1 MSEKRALSLYPEH
14 VSFHIDIPDKT
25 VCDVLH
31 ERAAQFSS
39 HPALTFYGKTITY
52 AELVAAVNRFA
63 SSLQTLGVQKG
74 DRVAIML
81 PNCPQYVIAYY
92 GILQAGA
99 IVTQVNPMLVERELA
114 YVLNDSGAETIIIY
128 ESLYPRL
135 AAVRE
140 GTAIKRAVTVSFGA
154 PSSASLA
161 AEDVTFDEFLAE
173 GSGQVRPV
181 PIEPA
186 HDVAVLQYTGGT
198 TGRSKGAMLSHRN
211 IFANVLQCAE
221 FFKGTFEMGKE
232 RYLTVIP
239 LFHVF
244 AMTSGMNLAIYQGA
258 ENILLPRFELKEVLE
273 TIRDKQPTVFPG
285 VPTMYVAITNT
296 PGVEQYGISSIKT
309 CNSGSAPMPL
319 ELMRDFEAKTGAV
332 VLEGYGLSEASPVTH
347 CNPPFAARKPGT
359 VGIGMPLT
367 EYKVVDVATG
377 TQELPPGEVG
387 ELIIRGPQVMKGYW
401 NMPEETAVTLRDGW
415 LYTGDLASID
425 EEGYV
430 TIVDRKKDMIIAG
443 GYNIYP
449 REVEEVLYEHPAVKE
464 AVVIGVPDSYRGE
477 TVKAVI
483 VLKDGQQANEDDII
497 RHCRKN
503 LASYKVPRIVEF
515 RTELPKTNVGKIL
528 RRALREEASRPQ

>member
-14 VSFHIDIPDKT
+14 ISFYMDIPDKT
-25 VCDVLH
+25 VCDVLQ
-31 ERAAQFSS
+31 ERAGEFGSQ
-39 HPALTFYGKTITY
+39 PALTFYDKTITY
-52 AELVAAVNRFA
+52 AELAAAVNRFA
-63 SSLQTLGVQKG
+63 SSLQARGVQKG

-114 YVLNDSGAETIIIY
+114 YLLKDSGAKMIVIY
-128 ESLYPRL
+128 EPLYPRL
-135 AAVRE
+135 AAVRGE
-140 GTAIKRAVTVSFGA
+140 TAVEQAVTVSLGA
-154 PSSASLA
+154 PPSVALA
-161 AEDVTFDEFLAE
+161 EGDVTFDEFLAA
-173 GSGQVRPV
+173 GSGAVRPV
-181 PIEPA
+181 SIEST

-198 TGRSKGAMLSHRN
+198 TGRSKGAMLTHRN

-221 FFKGTFEMGKE
+221 FFKGTFELGKE

-319 ELMRDFEAKTGAV
+319 ELMRDFESKTGAV

-401 NMPEETAVTLRDGW
+401 NMPEETAAALRDGW

-430 TIVDRKKDMIIAG
+430 TIVDRKKDLIIAG

-449 REVEEVLYEHPAVKE
+449 REIEEVLYEHPAVRE
-464 AVVIGVPDSYRGE
+464 AAAIGVPDPYRGE
-477 TVKAVI
+477 TVKAII
-483 VLKDGQQANEDDII
+483 VLKDGQQASEEDILA
-497 RHCRKN
+497 HCRKN
-503 LASYKVPRIVEF
+503 LAAYKVPRIIEF

-528 RRALREEASRPQ
+528 RRALREEASRSQ

>member
-1 MSEKRALSLYPEH
+1 MSEKRALPLYPEH
-14 VSFHIDIPDKT
+14 VSFYIDIPDKT
-25 VCDVLH
+25 VCDVLQ
-31 ERAAQFSS
+31 ERAGEFGSR
-39 HPALTFYGKTITY
+39 PALTFYDKTITY
-52 AELVAAVNRFA
+52 AELAAAVNRFA
-63 SSLQTLGVQKG
+63 SSLQARGVQKG

-114 YVLNDSGAETIIIY
+114 YLLKDSGAKMIVIY
-128 ESLYPRL
+128 EPLYPRL
-135 AAVRE
+135 AAVRGE
-140 GTAIKRAVTVSFGA
+140 TAVEQAVTVSLGA
-154 PSSASLA
+154 PPSVALA
-161 AEDVTFDEFLAE
+161 EGDVTFDKFLAA
-173 GSGQVRPV
+173 GSGVVRPV
-181 PIEPA
+181 PIEPM

-198 TGRSKGAMLSHRN
+198 TGRSKGAMLTHRN

-221 FFKGTFEMGKE
+221 FFKGTFELGKE

-319 ELMRDFEAKTGAV
+319 ELMRDFESKTGAV

-401 NMPEETAVTLRDGW
+401 NMPEETAAVLRDGW

-430 TIVDRKKDMIIAG
+430 TIVDRKKDLIIAG

-449 REVEEVLYEHPAVKE
+449 REIEEVLYEHPAVRE
-464 AVVIGVPDSYRGE
+464 AAAIGVPDPYRGE
-477 TVKAVI
+477 TVKAII
-483 VLKDGQQANEDDII
+483 VLKDGQQASEEDILA
-497 RHCRKN
+497 HCRKN
-503 LASYKVPRIVEF
+503 LAAYKVPRIVEF
-515 RTELPKTNVGKIL
+515 RAELPKTNVGKIL
-528 RRALREEASRPQ
+528 RRALREEASRSQ

>member
-1 MSEKRALSLYPEH
+1 M
-14 VSFHIDIPDKT
+14 
-25 VCDVLH
+25 
-31 ERAAQFSS
+31 
-39 HPALTFYGKTITY
+39 
-52 AELVAAVNRFA
+52 
-63 SSLQTLGVQKG
+63 
-74 DRVAIML
+74 
-81 PNCPQYVIAYY
+81 
-92 GILQAGA
+92 
-99 IVTQVNPMLVERELA
+99 
-114 YVLNDSGAETIIIY
+114 
-128 ESLYPRL
+128 
-135 AAVRE
+135 
-140 GTAIKRAVTVSFGA
+140 
-154 PSSASLA
+154 
-161 AEDVTFDEFLAE
+161 
-173 GSGQVRPV
+173 RPV

-186 HDVAVLQYTGGT
+186 HDIAVLQYTGGT
-198 TGRSKGAMLSHRN
+198 TGRSKGAMLTHRN

-221 FFKGTFEMGKE
+221 FFKGTFEFGKE

-285 VPTMYVAITNT
+285 VPTMYVAITNA

-319 ELMRDFEAKTGAV
+319 ELMRDFESKTGAV

-401 NMPEETAVTLRDGW
+401 NMPEETAAVLRDGW

-430 TIVDRKKDMIIAG
+430 TIVDRKKDLIIAG

-449 REVEEVLYEHPAVKE
+449 REIEEVLYEHPAVRE
-464 AVVIGVPDSYRGE
+464 AAAIGVPDPYRGE
-477 TVKAVI
+477 TVKAII
-483 VLKDGQQANEDDII
+483 VLKDGQQASEEDILA
-497 RHCRKN
+497 HCRKN
-503 LASYKVPRIVEF
+503 LAAYKVPRIVEF

-528 RRALREEASRPQ
+528 RRALREEASRSQ

>member
-1 MSEKRALSLYPEH
+1 MARRRPLRSRKEMS
-14 VSFHIDIPDKT
+14 
-25 VCDVLH
+25 
-31 ERAAQFSS
+31 
-39 HPALTFYGKTITY
+39 
-52 AELVAAVNRFA
+52 
-63 SSLQTLGVQKG
+63 
-74 DRVAIML
+74 
-81 PNCPQYVIAYY
+81 
-92 GILQAGA
+92 
-99 IVTQVNPMLVERELA
+99 
-114 YVLNDSGAETIIIY
+114 
-128 ESLYPRL
+128 
-135 AAVRE
+135 
-140 GTAIKRAVTVSFGA
+140 
-154 PSSASLA
+154 
-161 AEDVTFDEFLAE
+161 DVTFDKFLAA
-173 GSGQVRPV
+173 GSGVVRPV
-181 PIEPA
+181 PIEPM

-198 TGRSKGAMLSHRN
+198 TGRSKGAMLTHRN

-221 FFKGTFEMGKE
+221 FFKGTFELGKE

-332 VLEGYGLSEASPVTH
+332 ILEGYGLSEASPVTH

-401 NMPEETAVTLRDGW
+401 NMPEETAAVLRDGW

-430 TIVDRKKDMIIAG
+430 TIVDRKKDLIIAG

-449 REVEEVLYEHPAVKE
+449 REIEEVLYEHPAVRE
-464 AVVIGVPDSYRGE
+464 AAAVGVPDPYRGE
-477 TVKAVI
+477 TVKAII
-483 VLKDGQQANEDDII
+483 VLKEGMQASEEEII
-497 RHCRKN
+497 AHCRKN
-503 LASYKVPRIVEF
+503 LAAYKVPRIVEF
-515 RTELPKTNVGKIL
+515 RAELPKTNVGKIL
-528 RRALREEASRPQ
+528 RRALREEASRSQ

>member
-1 MSEKRALSLYPEH
+1 MSEKRALPFYPEH
-14 VSFHIDIPDKT
+14 VSFYIDIPDKT
-25 VCDVLH
+25 VCDVLQ
-31 ERAAQFSS
+31 ERAGEFGSQ
-39 HPALTFYGKTITY
+39 PALTFYDKTITY
-52 AELVAAVNRFA
+52 AELAAAVNRFA
-63 SSLQTLGVQKG
+63 SSLQARGVQKG

-114 YVLNDSGAETIIIY
+114 YLLKDSGAKMIVIY
-128 ESLYPRL
+128 EPLYPRL
-135 AAVRE
+135 AAVRGE
-140 GTAIKRAVTVSFGA
+140 TAVEQAVTVSLGA
-154 PSSASLA
+154 PPSVALA
-161 AEDVTFDEFLAE
+161 EGDVTFDKFLAA
-173 GSGQVRPV
+173 GSGVVRPV
-181 PIEPA
+181 PIEPM

-198 TGRSKGAMLSHRN
+198 TGRSKGAMLTHRN

-221 FFKGTFEMGKE
+221 FFKGTFELGKE

-319 ELMRDFEAKTGAV
+319 ELMRDFESKTGAV

-401 NMPEETAVTLRDGW
+401 NMPEETAAVLRDGW

-430 TIVDRKKDMIIAG
+430 TIVDRKKDLIIAG

-449 REVEEVLYEHPAVKE
+449 REIEEVLYEHPAVRE
-464 AVVIGVPDSYRGE
+464 AAAIGVPDPYRGE
-477 TVKAVI
+477 TVKAII
-483 VLKDGQQANEDDII
+483 VLKDGQQASEEDILA
-497 RHCRKN
+497 HCRKN
-503 LASYKVPRIVEF
+503 LAAYKVPRIIEF

>member
-14 VSFHIDIPDKT
+14 ISFYMDIPDKT

-31 ERAAQFSS
+31 ERAAEFGSQ
-39 HPALTFYGKTITY
+39 PALTFYDKTITY
-52 AELVAAVNRFA
+52 AELAAAVNRFA
-63 SSLQTLGVQKG
+63 SSLQARGVQKG

-114 YVLNDSGAETIIIY
+114 YLLKDSGAKMIVIY
-128 ESLYPRL
+128 EPLYPRL
-135 AAVRE
+135 AAVRGE
-140 GTAIKRAVTVSFGA
+140 TAVKQAITVSFGA
-154 PSSASLA
+154 PPSVSLA
-161 AEDVTFDEFLAE
+161 EGDVTFDEFLAA
-173 GSGQVRPV
+173 GSGAVRPV
-181 PIEPA
+181 SIEST

-198 TGRSKGAMLSHRN
+198 TGRSKGAMLTHRN

-221 FFKGTFEMGKE
+221 FFKGTFELGKE

-319 ELMRDFEAKTGAV
+319 ELMRDFESKTGAV
-332 VLEGYGLSEASPVTH
+332 ILEGYGLSEASPVTH
-347 CNPPFAARKPGT
+347 CNPPFTARKPGT

-401 NMPEETAVTLRDGW
+401 NMPEETAAALRDGW

-430 TIVDRKKDMIIAG
+430 TIVDRKKDLIIAG

-449 REVEEVLYEHPAVKE
+449 REIEEVLYEHPAVKE
-464 AVVIGVPDSYRGE
+464 AAAVGVPDPYRGE
-477 TVKAVI
+477 TVKAII
-483 VLKDGQQANEDDII
+483 VLKEGMQASEEEII
-497 RHCRKN
+497 AHCRKN
-503 LASYKVPRIVEF
+503 LAAYKVPRIVEF
-515 RTELPKTNVGKIL
+515 RAELPKTNVGKIL

>member
-1 MSEKRALSLYPEH
+1 
-14 VSFHIDIPDKT
+14 
-25 VCDVLH
+25 
-31 ERAAQFSS
+31 
-39 HPALTFYGKTITY
+39 
-52 AELVAAVNRFA
+52 
-63 SSLQTLGVQKG
+63 
-74 DRVAIML
+74 ML

-99 IVTQVNPMLVERELA
+99 IVTQVNPMLVERELS
-114 YVLNDSGAETIIIY
+114 YLLNDSGAEMIVIY
-128 ESLYPRL
+128 EPLYPRL
-135 AAVRE
+135 AAVRGE
-140 GTAIKRAVTVSFGA
+140 TAVKQAITVSFGA
-154 PSSASLA
+154 PPSVSLA
-161 AEDVTFDEFLAE
+161 EGDVTFDEFLVA
-173 GSGQVRPV
+173 GSGAVRPV
-181 PIEPA
+181 SIEST

-198 TGRSKGAMLSHRN
+198 TGRSKGAMLTHRN

-221 FFKGTFEMGKE
+221 FFKGTFEFGKE

-332 VLEGYGLSEASPVTH
+332 ILEGYGLSEASPVTH

-401 NMPEETAVTLRDGW
+401 NMPEETAAALRDGW

-430 TIVDRKKDMIIAG
+430 TIVDRKKDLIIAG

-449 REVEEVLYEHPAVKE
+449 REIEEVLYEHPAVKE
-464 AVVIGVPDSYRGE
+464 AAAVGVPDPYRGE
-477 TVKAVI
+477 TVKAII
-483 VLKDGQQANEDDII
+483 VLKDGMQASEE
-497 RHCRKN
+497 K
-503 LASYKVPRIVEF
+503 F
-515 RTELPKTNVGKIL
+515 LPIAEKT
-528 RRALREEASRPQ
+528 

>member
-1 MSEKRALSLYPEH
+1 MSEKRALPFYPEH
-14 VSFHIDIPDKT
+14 VSFYIDIPDKT
-25 VCDVLH
+25 VCDVLQ
-31 ERAAQFSS
+31 ERAGEFGSQ
-39 HPALTFYGKTITY
+39 PALTFYDKTITY
-52 AELVAAVNRFA
+52 AELAAAVNRFA
-63 SSLQTLGVQKG
+63 SSLQARGVQKG

-114 YVLNDSGAETIIIY
+114 YLLKDSGAKMIVIY
-128 ESLYPRL
+128 EPLYPRL
-135 AAVRE
+135 AAVRGE
-140 GTAIKRAVTVSFGA
+140 TAVEQAVTVSLGA
-154 PSSASLA
+154 PPSVALA
-161 AEDVTFDEFLAE
+161 EGDVTFDKFLAA
-173 GSGQVRPV
+173 GSGVVRPV
-181 PIEPA
+181 PIEPM

-198 TGRSKGAMLSHRN
+198 TGRSKGAMLTHHN

-221 FFKGTFEMGKE
+221 FFKGTFELGKE

-332 VLEGYGLSEASPVTH
+332 ILEGYGLSEASPVTH

-401 NMPEETAVTLRDGW
+401 NMPEETAAVLRDGW

-430 TIVDRKKDMIIAG
+430 TIVDRKKDLIIAG

-449 REVEEVLYEHPAVKE
+449 REIEEVLYEHPAVRE
-464 AVVIGVPDSYRGE
+464 AAAVGVPDPYRGE
-477 TVKAVI
+477 TVKAII
-483 VLKDGQQANEDDII
+483 VLKEGMQASEEEII
-497 RHCRKN
+497 AHCRKN
-503 LASYKVPRIVEF
+503 LAAYKVPRIVEF
-515 RTELPKTNVGKIL
+515 RAELPKTNVGKIL
-528 RRALREEASRPQ
+528 RRALREEASRSQ

>member
-14 VSFHIDIPDKT
+14 ISFYMDIPDKT

-31 ERAAQFSS
+31 ERAAEFGSQ
-39 HPALTFYGKTITY
+39 PALTFYDKTITY
-52 AELVAAVNRFA
+52 AELEAAVNRFT
-63 SSLQTLGVQKG
+63 SSLQARGVQKG

-114 YVLNDSGAETIIIY
+114 YLLKDSGAETIVIY
-128 ESLYPRL
+128 EPLYPRL
-135 AAVRE
+135 AAVRGE
-140 GTAIKRAVTVSFGA
+140 TAVKQAVTVSLGA
-154 PSSASLA
+154 PSSVALA
-161 AEDVTFDEFLAE
+161 EGDVTFDEFLAA
-173 GSGQVRPV
+173 GSGAVRPV
-181 PIEPA
+181 SIEST

-198 TGRSKGAMLSHRN
+198 TGRSKGAMLTHRN

-221 FFKGTFEMGKE
+221 FFKGTFEFGKE

-401 NMPEETAVTLRDGW
+401 NMPEETAVALRDGW

-430 TIVDRKKDMIIAG
+430 TIVDRKKDLIIAG

-449 REVEEVLYEHPAVKE
+449 REIEEVLYEHPAVKE
-464 AVVIGVPDSYRGE
+464 AAAVGVPDPYRGE
-477 TVKAVI
+477 TVKAII
-483 VLKDGQQANEDDII
+483 VLKDGQQASEEDILA
-497 RHCRKN
+497 HCRKN
-503 LASYKVPRIVEF
+503 LAAYKVPRIVEF
-515 RTELPKTNVGKIL
+515 RAELPKTNVGKIL
-528 RRALREEASRPQ
+528 RRALREEASHSQ

>member
-1 MSEKRALSLYPEH
+1 MSEKRALPFYPEH
-14 VSFHIDIPDKT
+14 VSFYIDIPDKT
-25 VCDVLH
+25 VCDVLQ
-31 ERAAQFSS
+31 ERAGEFGSQ
-39 HPALTFYGKTITY
+39 PALTFYDKTITY
-52 AELVAAVNRFA
+52 AELAAAVNRFA
-63 SSLQTLGVQKG
+63 SSLQARGVQKG

-114 YVLNDSGAETIIIY
+114 YLLKDSGAKMIVIY
-128 ESLYPRL
+128 EPLYPRL
-135 AAVRE
+135 AAVRGE
-140 GTAIKRAVTVSFGA
+140 TAVEQAVTVSLGA
-154 PSSASLA
+154 PPSVALA
-161 AEDVTFDEFLAE
+161 EGDVTFDEFLAA
-173 GSGQVRPV
+173 GSGAVRPV
-181 PIEPA
+181 SIEST

-198 TGRSKGAMLSHRN
+198 TGRSKGAMLTHRN

-221 FFKGTFEMGKE
+221 FFKGTFELGKE

-319 ELMRDFEAKTGAV
+319 ELMRDFESKTGAV

-401 NMPEETAVTLRDGW
+401 NMPEETAAALRDGW

-430 TIVDRKKDMIIAG
+430 TIVDRKKDLIIAG

-449 REVEEVLYEHPAVKE
+449 REIEEVLYEHPAVRE
-464 AVVIGVPDSYRGE
+464 AAAIGVPDPYRGE
-477 TVKAVI
+477 TVKAII
-483 VLKDGQQANEDDII
+483 VLKDGQQASEEDILA
-497 RHCRKN
+497 HCRKN
-503 LASYKVPRIVEF
+503 LAAYKVPRIIEF

-528 RRALREEASRPQ
+528 RRALREEASRSQ

>member
-1 MSEKRALSLYPEH
+1 MSEKRALPFYPEH
-14 VSFHIDIPDKT
+14 VSFYIDIPDKT
-25 VCDVLH
+25 VCDVLQ
-31 ERAAQFSS
+31 ERAREFGSQ
-39 HPALTFYGKTITY
+39 PALTFYDKTITY
-52 AELVAAVNRFA
+52 AELAAAVNRFA
-63 SSLQTLGVQKG
+63 SSLQARGVQKG

-114 YVLNDSGAETIIIY
+114 YLLKDSGAKMIVIY
-128 ESLYPRL
+128 EPLYPRL
-135 AAVRE
+135 AAVRGE
-140 GTAIKRAVTVSFGA
+140 TAVEQAVTVSLGA
-154 PSSASLA
+154 PPSVALA
-161 AEDVTFDEFLAE
+161 EGDVTFDKFLAA
-173 GSGQVRPV
+173 GSGVVRPV
-181 PIEPA
+181 PIEPM

-198 TGRSKGAMLSHRN
+198 TGRSKGAMLTHRN

-221 FFKGTFEMGKE
+221 FFKGTFELGKE

-319 ELMRDFEAKTGAV
+319 ELMRDFESKTGAV

-401 NMPEETAVTLRDGW
+401 NMPEETAAALRDGW

-430 TIVDRKKDMIIAG
+430 TIVDRKKDLIIAG

-449 REVEEVLYEHPAVKE
+449 REIEEVLYEHPAVRE
-464 AVVIGVPDSYRGE
+464 AAAIGVPDPYRGE
-477 TVKAVI
+477 TVKAII
-483 VLKDGQQANEDDII
+483 VLKDGQQASEEDILA
-497 RHCRKN
+497 HCRKN
-503 LASYKVPRIVEF
+503 LAAYKVPRIIEF

-528 RRALREEASRPQ
+528 RRALREEASRSQ

>member
-1 MSEKRALSLYPEH
+1 MSEKRALPFYPEH
-14 VSFHIDIPDKT
+14 VSFYIDIPDKT
-25 VCDVLH
+25 VCDVLQ
-31 ERAAQFSS
+31 ERAGEFGSQ
-39 HPALTFYGKTITY
+39 PALTFYDKTITY
-52 AELVAAVNRFA
+52 AELAAAVNRFA
-63 SSLQTLGVQKG
+63 SSLQARGVQKG

-114 YVLNDSGAETIIIY
+114 YLLKDSGAKMIVIY
-128 ESLYPRL
+128 EPLYPRL
-135 AAVRE
+135 AAVRGE
-140 GTAIKRAVTVSFGA
+140 TAVEQAVTVSLGA
-154 PSSASLA
+154 PPSVALA
-161 AEDVTFDEFLAE
+161 EGDVTFDKFLAA
-173 GSGQVRPV
+173 GSGVVRPV
-181 PIEPA
+181 PIEPM

-198 TGRSKGAMLSHRN
+198 TGRSKGAMLTHRN

-221 FFKGTFEMGKE
+221 FFKGTFELGKE

-319 ELMRDFEAKTGAV
+319 ELMRDFESKTGAV

-401 NMPEETAVTLRDGW
+401 NMPEETAAVLRDGW

-430 TIVDRKKDMIIAG
+430 TIVDRKKDLIIAG

-449 REVEEVLYEHPAVKE
+449 REIEEVLYEHPAVRE
-464 AVVIGVPDSYRGE
+464 AAAIGVPDPYRGE
-477 TVKAVI
+477 TVKAII
-483 VLKDGQQANEDDII
+483 VLKDGQQASEEDILA
-497 RHCRKN
+497 HCRKN
-503 LASYKVPRIVEF
+503 LAAYKVPRIVEF
-515 RTELPKTNVGKIL
+515 RAELPKTNVGKIL
-528 RRALREEASRPQ
+528 RRALREEASRSQ

>member
-1 MSEKRALSLYPEH
+1 MSEKRALPLYPEH
-14 VSFHIDIPDKT
+14 ISFYMDIPNKT

-31 ERAAQFSS
+31 ERAAEFGSQ
-39 HPALTFYGKTITY
+39 PALTFYDKTMTY
-52 AELVAAVNRFA
+52 AELEAAVNRFT
-63 SSLQTLGVQKG
+63 SSLQALGVQKR

-114 YVLNDSGAETIIIY
+114 YLLKDSGAETIVIY
-128 ESLYPRL
+128 EPLYSRL
-135 AAVRE
+135 AAVRGE
-140 GTAIKRAVTVSFGA
+140 TAVKQAVTVSLGA
-154 PSSASLA
+154 PPSVSLA
-161 AEDVTFDEFLAE
+161 PGDVTFDEFLAR
-173 GSGQVRPV
+173 GSGAVRPV
-181 PIEPA
+181 PIEPMY
-186 HDVAVLQYTGGT
+186 DVAVLQYTGGT
-198 TGRSKGAMLSHRN
+198 TGRSKGAMLTHRN

-221 FFKGTFEMGKE
+221 FFKGTFEFGKE

-273 TIRDKQPTVFPG
+273 TIRDRQPTVFPG

-296 PGVEQYGISSIKT
+296 PGVEQYGINSIKT

-401 NMPEETAVTLRDGW
+401 NMPEETAVALRDGW

-430 TIVDRKKDMIIAG
+430 TIVDRKKDLIIAS

-449 REVEEVLYEHPAVKE
+449 REIEEVLYEHPAVKE
-464 AVVIGVPDSYRGE
+464 AAAVGVPDPYRGE

-483 VLKDGQQANEDDII
+483 VLKDGMQASEEEILA
-497 RHCRKN
+497 HCRKN
-503 LASYKVPRIVEF
+503 LAAYKVPRIVEF
-515 RTELPKTNVGKIL
+515 RAELPKTNVGKIL
-528 RRALREEASRPQ
+528 RRALREEASRSQ

>member
-1 MSEKRALSLYPEH
+1 MSEKRALPFYPEH
-14 VSFHIDIPDKT
+14 VSFYIDIPDKT
-25 VCDVLH
+25 VCDVLQ
-31 ERAAQFSS
+31 ERAGEFGSQ
-39 HPALTFYGKTITY
+39 PALTFYDKTITY
-52 AELVAAVNRFA
+52 AELAAAVNRFA
-63 SSLQTLGVQKG
+63 SSLQARGVQKG

-114 YVLNDSGAETIIIY
+114 YLLKDSGAKMIVIY
-128 ESLYPRL
+128 EPLYPRL
-135 AAVRE
+135 AAVRGE
-140 GTAIKRAVTVSFGA
+140 TAVEQAVTVSLGA
-154 PSSASLA
+154 PPSVALA
-161 AEDVTFDEFLAE
+161 EGDVTFDKFLAA
-173 GSGQVRPV
+173 GSGVVRPV
-181 PIEPA
+181 PIEPM

-198 TGRSKGAMLSHRN
+198 TGRSKGAMLTHRN

-221 FFKGTFEMGKE
+221 FFKGTFELGKE

-319 ELMRDFEAKTGAV
+319 ELMRDFESKTGAV

-401 NMPEETAVTLRDGW
+401 NMPEETAAALRDGW

-430 TIVDRKKDMIIAG
+430 TIVDRKKDLIIAG

-449 REVEEVLYEHPAVKE
+449 REIEEVLYEHPAVRE
-464 AVVIGVPDSYRGE
+464 AAAIGVPDPYRGE
-477 TVKAVI
+477 TVKAII
-483 VLKDGQQANEDDII
+483 VLKDGQQASEEDILA
-497 RHCRKN
+497 HCRKN
-503 LASYKVPRIVEF
+503 LAAYKVPRIIEF

>member
-14 VSFHIDIPDKT
+14 VSFHIDIPNKT

-31 ERAAQFSS
+31 ERAGEFGSQ
-39 HPALTFYGKTITY
+39 PALTFYDKMITY
-52 AELVAAVNRFA
+52 AELAAAVNRFA
-63 SSLQTLGVQKG
+63 SSLQARGVQKG

-114 YVLNDSGAETIIIY
+114 YLLKDSGAKMIVIY
-128 ESLYPRL
+128 EPLYPRL
-135 AAVRE
+135 AAVRGE
-140 GTAIKRAVTVSFGA
+140 TAVEQAVTVSLGA
-154 PSSASLA
+154 PPSVALA
-161 AEDVTFDEFLAE
+161 EGDVTFDEFLAA
-173 GSGQVRPV
+173 GSGAVRPV

-186 HDVAVLQYTGGT
+186 HDIAVLQYTGGT
-198 TGRSKGAMLSHRN
+198 TGRSKGAMLTHRN

-221 FFKGTFEMGKE
+221 FFKGTFEFGKE

-401 NMPEETAVTLRDGW
+401 NMPEETAAALRDGW

-430 TIVDRKKDMIIAG
+430 TIVDRKKDLIIAG

-449 REVEEVLYEHPAVKE
+449 REIEEVLYEHPAVRE
-464 AVVIGVPDSYRGE
+464 AAAVGVPDPYRGE
-477 TVKAVI
+477 TVKAII
-483 VLKDGQQANEDDII
+483 VLKDGMQANEEEILA
-497 RHCRKN
+497 HCRKN
-503 LASYKVPRIVEF
+503 LAAYKVPRIVEF
-515 RTELPKTNVGKIL
+515 RAELPKTNVGKIL
-528 RRALREEASRPQ
+528 RRALREEASRTQ

>member
-14 VSFHIDIPDKT
+14 VSFHIEIPNKT
-25 VCDVLH
+25 VCEVLH
-31 ERAAQFSS
+31 ERAAEFGAQ
-39 HPALTFYGKTITY
+39 PALTFYSQTITY
-52 AELVAAVNRFA
+52 AELAAAVNRFA
-63 SSLQTLGVQKG
+63 SSLQALGVQKG

-99 IVTQVNPMLVERELA
+99 IVTQVNPMLVERELS
-114 YVLNDSGAETIIIY
+114 YLLNDSGAEMIVIY
-128 ESLYPRL
+128 EPLYPRL
-135 AAVRE
+135 AAVRQE
-140 GTAIKRAVTVSFGA
+140 TAVKRAVTVQFGA
-154 PSSASLA
+154 PASVPLA
-161 AEDVTFDEFLAE
+161 EGDVTFEQFLAQ
-173 GSGQVRPV
+173 GDGQVRPV

-186 HDVAVLQYTGGT
+186 HDIAVLQYTGGT
-198 TGRSKGAMLSHRN
+198 TGRSKGAMLTHRN

-221 FFKGTFEMGKE
+221 FFKGTFEFGKE

-296 PGVEQYGISSIKT
+296 PGVEEYGISSIKT

-377 TQELPPGEVG
+377 TRELPPGEVG
-387 ELIIRGPQVMKGYW
+387 ELMIRGPQVMKGYW

-430 TIVDRKKDMIIAG
+430 TIVDRKKDLIIAG

-449 REVEEVLYEHPAVKE
+449 REIEEVLYEHPAVRE
-464 AVVIGVPDSYRGE
+464 AAAVGVPDPYRGE
-477 TVKAVI
+477 TVKAII
-483 VLKDGQQANEDDII
+483 VVKEGMQASEEEII
-497 RHCRKN
+497 AHCRKN
-503 LASYKVPRIVEF
+503 LAAYKVPRIVEF
-515 RTELPKTNVGKIL
+515 RAELPKTNVGKIL
-528 RRALREEASRPQ
+528 RRALREEAARSQ

>member
-1 MSEKRALSLYPEH
+1 MSEKRALPFYPEH
-14 VSFHIDIPDKT
+14 VSFYIDIPDKT
-25 VCDVLH
+25 VCDVLQ
-31 ERAAQFSS
+31 ERAGEFGSQ
-39 HPALTFYGKTITY
+39 PALTFYDKTITY
-52 AELVAAVNRFA
+52 AELAAAVNRFA
-63 SSLQTLGVQKG
+63 SSLQARGVQKG

-114 YVLNDSGAETIIIY
+114 YLLKDSGAKMIVIY
-128 ESLYPRL
+128 EPLYPRL
-135 AAVRE
+135 AAVRGE
-140 GTAIKRAVTVSFGA
+140 TAVEQAVTVSLGA
-154 PSSASLA
+154 PPSVALA
-161 AEDVTFDEFLAE
+161 EGDVTFDKFLAA
-173 GSGQVRPV
+173 GSGEVRPV
-181 PIEPA
+181 PIEPM

-198 TGRSKGAMLSHRN
+198 TGRSKGAMLTHRN

-221 FFKGTFEMGKE
+221 FFKGTFELGKE

-319 ELMRDFEAKTGAV
+319 ELMRDFESKTGAV

-387 ELIIRGPQVMKGYW
+387 ELIIRGSQVMKGYW
-401 NMPEETAVTLRDGW
+401 NMPEETAAVLRDGW

-430 TIVDRKKDMIIAG
+430 TIVDRKKDLIIAG

-449 REVEEVLYEHPAVKE
+449 REIEEVLYEHPAVRE
-464 AVVIGVPDSYRGE
+464 AAAIGVPDPYRGE
-477 TVKAVI
+477 TVKAII
-483 VLKDGQQANEDDII
+483 VLKDGQQASEEDILA
-497 RHCRKN
+497 HCRKN
-503 LASYKVPRIVEF
+503 LAAYKVPRIVEF
-515 RTELPKTNVGKIL
+515 RAELPKTNVGKIL
-528 RRALREEASRPQ
+528 RRALREEASRSQ

>member
-1 MSEKRALSLYPEH
+1 MGEKRALSLYPEH
-14 VSFHIDIPDKT
+14 ISFYMDIPDKT

-31 ERAAQFSS
+31 ERAAEFGSQ
-39 HPALTFYGKTITY
+39 PALTFYDKTITY

-63 SSLQTLGVQKG
+63 SSLQARGVQKG

-114 YVLNDSGAETIIIY
+114 YLLKDSGAKMIVIY
-128 ESLYPRL
+128 EPLYPRL
-135 AAVRE
+135 AAVRGE
-140 GTAIKRAVTVSFGA
+140 TAVEQAVTVSLGA
-154 PSSASLA
+154 PPSVALA
-161 AEDVTFDEFLAE
+161 EGDVTFDKFLAA
-173 GSGQVRPV
+173 GSGAVRPV
-181 PIEPA
+181 PIEPM

-198 TGRSKGAMLSHRN
+198 TGRSKGAMLTHHN

-221 FFKGTFEMGKE
+221 FFKGTFELGKE

-401 NMPEETAVTLRDGW
+401 NMPEETAVALRDGW

-430 TIVDRKKDMIIAG
+430 TIVDRKKDLIIAG

-449 REVEEVLYEHPAVKE
+449 REIEEVLYEHPAVKE
-464 AVVIGVPDSYRGE
+464 AAAVGVPDPYRGE
-477 TVKAVI
+477 TVKAII
-483 VLKDGQQANEDDII
+483 VLKDGQQASEEDILA
-497 RHCRKN
+497 HCRKN
-503 LASYKVPRIVEF
+503 LAAYKVPRIVEF
-515 RTELPKTNVGKIL
+515 RAELPKTNVGKIL
-528 RRALREEASRPQ
+528 RRALREEASRSQ

>member
-14 VSFHIDIPDKT
+14 ISFYMDIPDKT
-25 VCDVLH
+25 VCDVLQ
-31 ERAAQFSS
+31 ERAAEFGSQ
-39 HPALTFYGKTITY
+39 PALTFYDKTITY
-52 AELVAAVNRFA
+52 AELAAAVNRFA
-63 SSLQTLGVQKG
+63 SSLQARGVQKG

-114 YVLNDSGAETIIIY
+114 YLLKDSGAETIVIY
-128 ESLYPRL
+128 EPLYPRL
-135 AAVRE
+135 AAVRGE
-140 GTAIKRAVTVSFGA
+140 TAVKQAITVSFGA
-154 PSSASLA
+154 PPSVSLA
-161 AEDVTFDEFLAE
+161 EGDVTFDEFLAA
-173 GSGQVRPV
+173 GSGAVRPV
-181 PIEPA
+181 PIEST

-198 TGRSKGAMLSHRN
+198 TGRSKGAMLTHRN
-211 IFANVLQCAE
+211 IFVNVLQCAE
-221 FFKGTFEMGKE
+221 FFKGTFEFGKE

-332 VLEGYGLSEASPVTH
+332 ILEGYGLSEASPVTH
-347 CNPPFAARKPGT
+347 CNPPFTARKPGT

-401 NMPEETAVTLRDGW
+401 NMPEETAATLRDGW

-430 TIVDRKKDMIIAG
+430 TIVDRKKDLIIAG

-449 REVEEVLYEHPAVKE
+449 REIEEVLYEHPAVRE
-464 AVVIGVPDSYRGE
+464 AAAVGVPDPYRGE
-477 TVKAVI
+477 TVKAII
-483 VLKDGQQANEDDII
+483 VLKEGMQASEEEII
-497 RHCRKN
+497 AHCRKN
-503 LASYKVPRIVEF
+503 LAAYKVPRIVEF
-515 RTELPKTNVGKIL
+515 RAELPKTNVGKIL

>member
-128 ESLYPRL
+128 EPLYPRL

-319 ELMRDFEAKTGAV
+319 ELMRDFEEKTGAV